1 MKKKLDQIKQWL
13 YVNRLKVL
21 LGIVVTVVLLV
32 LWINNVKTVNN
43 LILENH
49 RLEVQYKDL
58 ISQNEDLRR
67 RLTQMKSPERI
78 IKIAQER
85 AGLILNDEAPVVIID
100 TSLIKIKENE

>member
-1 MKKKLDQIKQWL
+1 M
-13 YVNRLKVL
+13 
-21 LGIVVTVVLLV
+21 VTVVLLV

-67 RLTQMKSPERI
+67 RLTQMKTPDRI

-100 TSLIKIKENE
+100 TSLINIKENE